1 MSNAKDAIKE
11 SLSPGLKKIELK
23 RSTTD
28 VNGRKKKKIASKKVE
43 NLSLIRDFLFDE
55 RMKQFLNYSSES
67 EVKYKTIFKS
77 DFNLNFL

>member
-1 MSNAKDAIKE
+1 MIFF
-11 SLSPGLKKIELK
+11 LK
-23 RSTTD
+23 
-28 VNGRKKKKIASKKVE
+28 KKKKIASKKVE
-43 NLSLIRDFLFDE
+43 NLSLIRDFHFDE

>member
-1 MSNAKDAIKE
+1 MIFF
-11 SLSPGLKKIELK
+11 LK
-23 RSTTD
+23 
-28 VNGRKKKKIASKKVE
+28 KKKKIASKKVE